1 MRGQARQMVRWLQTA
16 GLMLSAVVLVG
27 CAEGIEP
34 APLQVEL
41 LRAGQQTLAQRGQKQ
56 TTAAQPAPTR
66 AFLNTLDV
74 AVQEMVIE
82 RSNVTA
88 YVIKHFETRDNLPGQ
103 VQVWRTNDNFSVAM
117 RNGVLISTRGFWGDL
132 LSSSVQVSGAQPGP
146 SHDGE
151 HIQMILA
158 DDNREVPFAFGCELS
173 DLGQETIE
181 IVERR
186 HTTTHIRQSCDGRK
200 GPITNDYWVDRGR
213 GLVMQ
218 SRQWA
223 GPNIGYLRFRWL
235 TD

>member
-1 MRGQARQMVRWLQTA
+1 MKTGTGQMMRWMRTVGALL
-16 GLMLSAVVLVG
+16 GAVVLAG
-27 CAEGIEP
+27 CAEGPEP

-41 LRAGQQTLAQRGQKQ
+41 YQAGQQAIATRTQARDAG
-56 TTAAQPAPTR
+56 TQPVPTR
-66 AFLNTLDV
+66 AFLDSLDV
-74 AVQEMVIE
+74 EVQEMVVE

-103 VQVWRTNDNFSVAM
+103 VQVWRTNDNFSIAM

-132 LSSSVQVSGAQPGP
+132 LSSSVQVSGSEPGP

-158 DDNREVPFAFGCELS
+158 RDNRELPFAFGCELS
-173 DLGQETIE
+173 ELGQQTIE

-186 HTTTHIRQSCDGRK
+186 HTTTHVRQSCEGRK
-200 GPITNDYWVDRGR
+200 GPITNDYWVDRRR
-213 GLVMQ
+213 GVVMQ

-223 GPNIGYLRFRWL
+223 GPNIGYLRFRRL